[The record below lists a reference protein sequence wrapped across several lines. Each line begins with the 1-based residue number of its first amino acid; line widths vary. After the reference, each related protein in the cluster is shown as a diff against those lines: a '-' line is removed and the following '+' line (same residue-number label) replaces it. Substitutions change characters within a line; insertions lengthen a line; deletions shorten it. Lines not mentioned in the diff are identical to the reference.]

1 MSLDGIGY
9 RIACSIH
16 FNTPWCSGFG
26 LSDCWVKQKDYVASR
41 LRRDLDTWRLRNNPL
56 PTLSRITLVHMQ
68 LHSIQDV
75 KICLVLCNTA
85 IHHTVLSTYSRLL
98 MQVKLYTYYLIQD
111 FQNPLLFTAVP
122 QGSWPQP
129 AVQCPGRCH
138 DESRLL
144 PLKSNMGGNGSTVNI
159 MNPGIMIY
167 RD

>member
-9 RIACSIH
+9 RIACSVH

-75 KICLVLCNTA
+75 KICLVHCNTA

-111 FQNPLLFTAVP
+111 FQNPFAVHRCASRIMASTCCPMSRAMSWWKSSPPP
-122 QGSWPQP
+122 QVKHGWKWKHCEHHGP
-129 AVQCPGRCH
+129 RNN
-138 DESRLL
+138 D
-144 PLKSNMGGNGSTVNI
+144 I
-159 MNPGIMIY
+159 
-167 RD
+167 